1 MNQLPL
7 KVRQATERIIQDLI
21 ADPDFAEHVAQK
33 EIDKQVDSGKLVP
46 TDKLTIA
53 PGLTLV
59 NPELLE
65 NMRNAITDV
74 TMFLNREPPEVDKAL
89 TVLNT
94 LKPPEPEDIPETG
107 EQTSTT
113 HEPESEQE
121 NSVPEPEAPQGFP
134 EEGKTHRCVKC
145 YKEVPQD
152 FAEMMFIRWR
162 EIRCEDH
169 AK

>member
-1 MNQLPL
+1 MSQLPL

-33 EIDKQVDSGKLVP
+33 EIDKQVDAGKLVP

-59 NPELLE
+59 NPDTLE
-65 NMRNAITDV
+65 NMKNAITDV

-94 LKPPEPEDIPETG
+94 LKPPEPEDTPEPD
-107 EQTSTT
+107 EQPVTAHDPTDIDQA
-113 HEPESEQE
+113 P
-121 NSVPEPEAPQGFP
+121 VPEVDAPSGFP
-134 EEGKTHRCVKC
+134 VEGKTHRCAKC

-162 EIRCEDH
+162 EVRCEDH

>member
-1 MNQLPL
+1 MSQLPL

-33 EIDKQVDSGKLVP
+33 EIDKQVDAGKLVP

-59 NPELLE
+59 NPDTLE
-65 NMRNAITDV
+65 NMKNAITDV

-89 TVLNT
+89 TVLNA
-94 LKPPEPEDIPETG
+94 LKPTEPEAIIESG
-107 EQTSTT
+107 EQPNI
-113 HEPESEQE
+113 EPEETNE
-121 NSVPEPEAPQGFP
+121 EPDDIPEPEAPQGFP
-134 EEGKTHRCVKC
+134 KEGKTHRCVKC

-162 EIRCEDH
+162 EVRCEDH